1 MATAISAQ
9 SVTSRKKG
17 AMKRTILILL
27 GWMLLSQ
34 GCSYGVDDPVPPVCQ
49 AVTLIEDVISF
60 GVKVRVI
67 KCDFPT
73 SVVTEMV
80 DSG

>member
-1 MATAISAQ
+1 LSPSPAQ
-9 SVTSRKKG
+9 PACYENVY
-17 AMKRTILILL
+17 
-27 GWMLLSQ
+27 
-34 GCSYGVDDPVPPVCQ
+34 CNVDDPVPPVCQ

>member
-1 MATAISAQ
+1 M
-9 SVTSRKKG
+9 
-17 AMKRTILILL
+17 
-27 GWMLLSQ
+27 
-34 GCSYGVDDPVPPVCQ
+34 DDPVPPVCQ